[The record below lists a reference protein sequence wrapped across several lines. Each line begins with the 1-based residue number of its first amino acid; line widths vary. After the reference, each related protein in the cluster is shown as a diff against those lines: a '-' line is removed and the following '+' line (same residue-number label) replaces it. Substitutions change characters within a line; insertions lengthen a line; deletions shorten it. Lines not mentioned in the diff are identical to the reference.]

1 MAGTHSPQRIVVG
14 TDGSPNAHRAISWAI
29 EHAHEGDTVVL
40 VHAWQPFV
48 YGSELT
54 MAYTINDEDAGKI
67 LESDFNSFSAKATE
81 HKVNFEKVL
90 VQADAR
96 TALKNQNG
104 DLLVV
109 GARGHGA
116 FLGALLGSVAD
127 YYARHSDVPVVII
140 PSEHKK

>member
-1 MAGTHSPQRIVVG
+1 MTTRSSQRIVVG

-29 EHAHEGDTVVL
+29 ENAHEGDTVVI

-48 YGSELT
+48 YGSELA
-54 MAYTINDEDAGKI
+54 MAYTIDDAEAGKI
-67 LESDFNSFSAKATE
+67 LEADFNSFAPRAAERKIAL
-81 HKVNFEKVL
+81 EKVL

-96 TALKNQNG
+96 TALKNQKP

-116 FLGALLGSVAD
+116 FLGALLGSIAD
-127 YYARHSDVPVVII
+127 YYARHSDVPVVVV
-140 PSEHKK
+140 PAEHK

>member
-1 MAGTHSPQRIVVG
+1 MTTRSSQRIVVG
-14 TDGSPNAHRAISWAI
+14 TDGSPNAHRAISWAV
-29 EHAHEGDTVVL
+29 ENAHEGDTVVI

-48 YGSELT
+48 YGSELA
-54 MAYTINDEDAGKI
+54 MAYTIDDAESGKI
-67 LESDFNSFSAKATE
+67 LEADFNSFTSRAAE
-81 HKVNFEKVL
+81 RKVNLEKVL

-96 TALKNQNG
+96 TALKAQKP

-127 YYARHSDVPVVII
+127 YYARHSDVPVVVV
-140 PSEHKK
+140 PAEHK

>member
-1 MAGTHSPQRIVVG
+1 MTSRNSQRFVVG
-14 TDGSPNAHRAISWAI
+14 TDGSPNAHRAISWAV
-29 EHAHEGDTVVL
+29 ENAHEGDTVVI

-48 YGSELT
+48 YGSELA
-54 MAYTINDEDAGKI
+54 MAYTIDDAEAGKI
-67 LESDFNSFSAKATE
+67 LEADFNSFADRATE
-81 HKVNFEKVL
+81 RKVTLEKVL

-96 TALKNQNG
+96 TALKNQNA
-104 DLLVV
+104 DLIVV

-140 PSEHKK
+140 PAPRK

>member
-1 MAGTHSPQRIVVG
+1 MANRSSQRIVVG
-14 TDGSPNAHRAISWAI
+14 TDGSPNAHRAISWAV
-29 EHAHEGDTVVL
+29 ENAHEGDTVVI

-48 YGSELT
+48 YGSELA
-54 MAYTINDEDAGKI
+54 MAYTIDDVEAGKI
-67 LESDFNSFSAKATE
+67 LEADFAAFAPRAAE
-81 HKVNFEKVL
+81 RKVKLEKVL

-96 TALKNQNG
+96 TALKSQKP

-127 YYARHSDVPVVII
+127 YYARHSEVPVVVV
-140 PSEHKK
+140 PAEHK

>member
-1 MAGTHSPQRIVVG
+1 MTTRTSQRIVVG
-14 TDGSPNAHRAISWAI
+14 TDGSPNAHRAISWAV
-29 EHAHEGDTVVL
+29 ENAHEGDTVVI

-48 YGSELT
+48 YGSELA
-54 MAYTINDEDAGKI
+54 MAYTIDEAEAGKI
-67 LESDFNSFSAKATE
+67 LEADFNSFAPRAAKR
-81 HKVNFEKVL
+81 KLKLEKVL

-96 TALKNQNG
+96 TALKNQKP

-127 YYARHSDVPVVII
+127 YYARHSEVPVVVV
-140 PSEHKK
+140 PAEHK

>member
-1 MAGTHSPQRIVVG
+1 MTTRSSQRIVVG
-14 TDGSPNAHRAISWAI
+14 TDGSPNAHRAISWAV
-29 EHAHEGDTVVL
+29 ENAHEGDTVVI

-48 YGSELT
+48 YGSELA
-54 MAYTINDEDAGKI
+54 MAYTIDDAESGKI
-67 LESDFNSFSAKATE
+67 LEADFNSFTSRAAE
-81 HKVNFEKVL
+81 RKVNLEKVL

-96 TALKNQNG
+96 TALKNQKP

-127 YYARHSDVPVVII
+127 YYARHSDVPVVVV
-140 PSEHKK
+140 PAEHK

>member
-1 MAGTHSPQRIVVG
+1 MANRSSQRIVVG
-14 TDGSPNAHRAISWAI
+14 TDGSPNAHRAISWAV
-29 EHAHEGDTVVL
+29 ENAHEGDTVVI

-48 YGSELT
+48 YGSELA
-54 MAYTINDEDAGKI
+54 MAYTIDDAEAGKI
-67 LESDFNSFSAKATE
+67 LEADFNSFAPRAAERKLTL
-81 HKVNFEKVL
+81 EKVL

-96 TALKNQNG
+96 TALKNQKP

-127 YYARHSDVPVVII
+127 YYARHSDVPVVVV
-140 PSEHKK
+140 PAEHK

>member
-1 MAGTHSPQRIVVG
+1 MTTRTSQRIVVG
-14 TDGSPNAHRAISWAI
+14 TDGSPNAHRALSWAV
-29 EHAHEGDTVVL
+29 ENAHEGDTVVI

-48 YGSELT
+48 YGSELA
-54 MAYTINDEDAGKI
+54 MAYTIDDAEAGKI
-67 LESDFNSFSAKATE
+67 LEADFNSFAPRAAERKL
-81 HKVNFEKVL
+81 KLEKVL

-96 TALKNQNG
+96 TALKNQKP

-127 YYARHSDVPVVII
+127 YYARHSEVPVVVV
-140 PSEHKK
+140 PAEHK

>member
-1 MAGTHSPQRIVVG
+1 MTTRSSQRIVVG
-14 TDGSPNAHRAISWAI
+14 TDGSPNAHRAISWAV
-29 EHAHEGDTVVL
+29 ENAHEGDTVVI

-48 YGSELT
+48 YGSELA
-54 MAYTINDEDAGKI
+54 MAYTIDDAEAGKI
-67 LESDFNSFSAKATE
+67 LEADFNSFAPRAVERKI
-81 HKVNFEKVL
+81 KLEKVL

-96 TALKNQNG
+96 NALKNQKP

-127 YYARHSDVPVVII
+127 YYARHSDVPVVVV
-140 PSEHKK
+140 PAEQK

>member
-1 MAGTHSPQRIVVG
+1 MTTSHSSQRIVVG
-14 TDGSPNAHRAISWAI
+14 TDGSPNSHRAISWAV
-29 EHAHEGDTVVL
+29 EHAHAGDTVVI

-48 YGSELT
+48 YGSELA
-54 MAYTINDEDAGKI
+54 MAYTIDDAESGKI
-67 LESDFNSFSAKATE
+67 LESDYETFKGRADERGIAL
-81 HKVNFEKVL
+81 EKVL

-96 TALKNQNG
+96 TALKNQNA
-104 DLLVV
+104 DILVV

-140 PSEHKK
+140 PSEPKK

>member
-1 MAGTHSPQRIVVG
+1 MTTRSSQRIVVG
-14 TDGSPNAHRAISWAI
+14 TDGSPNAHRAISWAV
-29 EHAHEGDTVVL
+29 ENAHEGDTVVI

-48 YGSELT
+48 YGSELA
-54 MAYTINDEDAGKI
+54 MAYTIDDAEAGKI
-67 LESDFNSFSAKATE
+67 LEADFNSFAPRATE
-81 HKVNFEKVL
+81 RKVNLEKVL

-96 TALKNQNG
+96 TALKNQKP

-127 YYARHSDVPVVII
+127 YYARHSDVPVVVV
-140 PSEHKK
+140 PAEHK

>member
-1 MAGTHSPQRIVVG
+1 MTSRTTQRIVVG
-14 TDGSPNAHRAISWAI
+14 TDGSPNAHRAISWAV
-29 EHAHEGDTVVL
+29 ENAHEGDTVVI

-48 YGSELT
+48 YGSELA
-54 MAYTINDEDAGKI
+54 MAYTIDDVEAGKI
-67 LESDFNSFSAKATE
+67 LEADYGAFVARAGERN
-81 HKVNFEKVL
+81 VQLEKVL

-96 TALKNQNG
+96 TALKNQKA
-104 DLLVV
+104 DIIVV

-140 PSEHKK
+140 PAPHK

>member
-1 MAGTHSPQRIVVG
+1 MTTRISQRIVVG
-14 TDGSPNAHRAISWAI
+14 TDGSPNAHRAISWAV
-29 EHAHEGDTVVL
+29 ENAHEGDTVVI

-48 YGSELT
+48 YGSELA
-54 MAYTINDEDAGKI
+54 MAYTIDDAEAGKI
-67 LESDFNSFSAKATE
+67 LEADFNSFAPRAAERKI
-81 HKVNFEKVL
+81 KLEKVL

-96 TALKNQNG
+96 AALKNQKP

-127 YYARHSDVPVVII
+127 YYARHSDVPVVVV
-140 PSEHKK
+140 PAEHK

>member
-1 MAGTHSPQRIVVG
+1 MTTRSSQRIVVG

-29 EHAHEGDTVVL
+29 ENAHEGDTVVI

-48 YGSELT
+48 YGSELA
-54 MAYTINDEDAGKI
+54 MAYTIDDAEAGKI
-67 LESDFNSFSAKATE
+67 LEADFNSFAPRAAERKIAL
-81 HKVNFEKVL
+81 EKVL

-96 TALKNQNG
+96 TALKNQKP

-127 YYARHSDVPVVII
+127 YYARHSDVPVVVV
-140 PSEHKK
+140 PAEHK

>member
-1 MAGTHSPQRIVVG
+1 MTTRISQRIVVG
-14 TDGSPNAHRAISWAI
+14 TDGSPNAHRAISWAV
-29 EHAHEGDTVVL
+29 ENAHEGDTVVI

-48 YGSELT
+48 YGSELA
-54 MAYTINDEDAGKI
+54 MAYTIDDAEAGKI
-67 LESDFNSFSAKATE
+67 LEADFNSFAPRAAERKL
-81 HKVNFEKVL
+81 NIEKVL

-96 TALKNQNG
+96 TALKNQKP

-127 YYARHSDVPVVII
+127 YYARHSDVPVVVV
-140 PSEHKK
+140 PAEHK

>member
-1 MAGTHSPQRIVVG
+1 M
-14 TDGSPNAHRAISWAI
+14 
-29 EHAHEGDTVVL
+29 VL

>member
-1 MAGTHSPQRIVVG
+1 MSTRNSQRIVVG
-14 TDGSPNAHRAISWAI
+14 TDGSHNAHRAISWAV
-29 EHAHEGDTVVL
+29 ENAHEGDTVVI

-48 YGSELT
+48 YGSELA
-54 MAYTINDEDAGKI
+54 MAYTIDDAEAGKI
-67 LESDFNSFSAKATE
+67 LEADFNSFAPRAAERKIAL
-81 HKVNFEKVL
+81 EKVL

-96 TALKNQNG
+96 TALKNQKP

-127 YYARHSDVPVVII
+127 YYARHSNVPVVVV
-140 PSEHKK
+140 PAEHE

>member
-1 MAGTHSPQRIVVG
+1 MTTRSSQRIVVG
-14 TDGSPNAHRAISWAI
+14 TDGSPNAHRAISWAV
-29 EHAHEGDTVVL
+29 ENAHEGDTVVI

-48 YGSELT
+48 YGSELA
-54 MAYTINDEDAGKI
+54 MAYTIDDAEAGKI
-67 LESDFNSFSAKATE
+67 LEADFNSFAPRAAERKI
-81 HKVNFEKVL
+81 KLEKVL

-96 TALKNQNG
+96 TALKNQKP

-127 YYARHSDVPVVII
+127 YYARHSDVPVVVV
-140 PSEHKK
+140 PAEHK

>member
-1 MAGTHSPQRIVVG
+1 MTTSQSSQRIVVG
-14 TDGSPNAHRAISWAI
+14 TDGSPNAHRAISWAV
-29 EHAHEGDTVVL
+29 EHADANDTVVI

-48 YGSELT
+48 YGSELA
-54 MAYTINDEDAGKI
+54 MAYTIDDAEAGKI
-67 LESDFNSFSAKATE
+67 LEADFDAFTARAKERGVTL
-81 HKVNFEKVL
+81 EKVL

-96 TALKNQNG
+96 TALKNQRA
-104 DLLVV
+104 DLIVV

>member
-1 MAGTHSPQRIVVG
+1 MTTRTSQRIVVG
-14 TDGSPNAHRAISWAI
+14 TDGSPNAHRAISWAL
-29 EHAHEGDTVVL
+29 ENAHEGDTVVI

-48 YGSELT
+48 YGSELA
-54 MAYTINDEDAGKI
+54 MAYTIDDAEAGKI
-67 LESDFNSFSAKATE
+67 LEADFNSFAPRAAERKL
-81 HKVNFEKVL
+81 KLEKVL

-96 TALKNQNG
+96 TALKNQKP

-127 YYARHSDVPVVII
+127 YYARHSEVPVVVV
-140 PSEHKK
+140 PAEHK

>member
-1 MAGTHSPQRIVVG
+1 MTTRSSQRIVVG
-14 TDGSPNAHRAISWAI
+14 TDGSPNAHRAISWAV
-29 EHAHEGDTVVL
+29 ENAHEGDTVVI

-48 YGSELT
+48 YGSELA
-54 MAYTINDEDAGKI
+54 MAYTIDDAEAGKI
-67 LESDFNSFSAKATE
+67 LEADFNSFAPRAAERKI
-81 HKVNFEKVL
+81 KLEKVL

-96 TALKNQNG
+96 NALKNQKP

-127 YYARHSDVPVVII
+127 YYARHSDVPVVVV
-140 PSEHKK
+140 PAEHK

>member
-1 MAGTHSPQRIVVG
+1 MTTRTSQRIVVG
-14 TDGSPNAHRAISWAI
+14 TDGSPNAHRAISWAV
-29 EHAHEGDTVVL
+29 ENAHEGDTVVI

-48 YGSELT
+48 YGSELA
-54 MAYTINDEDAGKI
+54 MAYTIDDAEAGKI
-67 LESDFNSFSAKATE
+67 LEADFNSFAPRAAERKL
-81 HKVNFEKVL
+81 KLEKVL

-96 TALKNQNG
+96 TALKNQKP

-127 YYARHSDVPVVII
+127 YYARHSEVPVVVV
-140 PSEHKK
+140 PAEHK